1 MAIPAAHSC
10 GDVVKLMKQIEKY
23 FEDWRGQE
31 PDPALFQPS
40 EEIPCF
46 LCVEQ
51 RAHAPHVFARSE
63 CNSAAQRYILTD
75 LVSAATPNLI
85 AIARIFIVF
94 YHLEDCWADGMHRK

>member
-23 FEDWRGQE
+23 FEDWRGQV

-51 RAHAPHVFARSE
+51 RARAPHVFARSE
-63 CNSAAQRYILTD
+63 CNDTVQRYILTNP
-75 LVSAATPNLI
+75 VSSATPNLI
-85 AIARIFIVF
+85 AIMRVVF
-94 YHLEDCWADGMHRK
+94 VFNHLEDCWAGGML